1 MSTSASKTRALC
13 VATRCTS
20 VDQFVATFH
29 RFCGDDQTFFVATMT
44 SRPVGLET
52 AFSIQ
57 LADKQPVLR
66 GLCVVLD
73 AWATP
78 ENRYKRPGIR
88 LGIKRLTPDSQ
99 LVFDR
104 LRAAAKAPGAVAEA
118 TPPPG
123 PPPGPPIPSSAP
135 ALRPPAFALR
145 ATGSPP
151 ALPRLNMPPASLPP
165 VRAKTETANPPP
177 VYAAPAPPVL
187 PPVPPAAAPPVPRAP
202 VLPASALLVP
212 RPPVA
217 VPPIVE
223 PMPPA
228 VAARAPEPPSAAKLP
243 ATPPPSD
250 GPDDAKLD
258 ASDAEPGVSTE
269 PGGSEDSSA
278 LADPSPVAVTRFQ
291 VALKVGTIPPPIS
304 GVEFKPTPLVSRPRA
319 ESRIVSDP
327 APDETP
333 VDPTGEAP
341 RPAGN
346 AVGVPTP
353 FDSASLVEPGSPAL
367 IGDRPNKPSARPV
380 GDPMPS
386 RGAADPAARAPDP
399 EPAADLR
406 TPGSAIVLPANP
418 LQDLSD
424 ASLEGFVDCTLYE
437 EAMSVFPP
445 DGDGG
450 EEEDAVAEPPPPQ
463 ATRATPATNLPAMP
477 FETPPNL
484 TVRALGNT
492 ESLTV
497 AADEPPPAAEPPAA
511 PAFALTSTAA
521 LFAPLH
527 HGRPAS
533 ANPWPEAVSATYGQS
548 FPGEASHSEPGFS
561 PGDTAAAM
569 TVQGHV
575 NAGQRLAA
583 YSNVDATSYAHYPSS
598 HLAQPVAPPE
608 MLPEPALEMAPAWQ
622 RRLAICGTAAVA
634 VVIAFVVARLV
645 RGSNREEPAV
655 IAISAGGATSRAA
668 PAPAVVPGGSAGS
681 GSDASRAAGHD
692 RKVIVAAEPAGSAEP
707 AGGPEPGSAD
717 PPPDP
722 GSPDDDGEAA
732 SGGTPI
738 VGSGPCRFSV
748 ATTPA
753 GSTIRLD
760 DQPMGPSPITIEGTC
775 DKHKIDASHARYQSV
790 TRWVT
795 LTADKPQQLDISLP
809 RPVHAVT
816 VTSFPSGAELSI
828 DGHRAGTT
836 PTVVQMMG
844 FATVHLT
851 FTKPGFQT
859 VTKKVYSKL
868 PQDRVFVKLLK

>member
-1 MSTSASKTRALC
+1 MTTSASKTRALC

-20 VDQFVATFH
+20 VEQFVATFH
-29 RFCGDDQTFFVATMT
+29 RFCDDDQTFFVATMT

-99 LVFDR
+99 IVFDR
-104 LRAAAKAPGAVAEA
+104 LRAASAAPGLAADA

-123 PPPGPPIPSSAP
+123 PLPGPPIPSSAP
-135 ALRPPAFALR
+135 ALRPPAFSLR

-151 ALPRLNMPPASLPP
+151 PLPRLNMPPASLPP
-165 VRAKTETANPPP
+165 VRATTETANPPP
-177 VYAAPAPPVL
+177 VYASSASPVL
-187 PPVPPAAAPPVPRAP
+187 PPVPPASAPPVPRPA
-202 VLPASALLVP
+202 VLPPSALLVP
-212 RPPVA
+212 RPPVVPGA
-217 VPPIVE
+217 VPPLVE

-228 VAARAPEPPSAAKLP
+228 VEARMPAPPSTATLP
-243 ATPPPSD
+243 EAPPPLDS
-250 GPDDAKLD
+250 PDEAKLD
-258 ASDAEPGVSTE
+258 ASDAEPGVPAA
-269 PGGSEDSSA
+269 PGGSEDPSA
-278 LADPSPVAVTRFQ
+278 PAAPAPVAVTRFQ

-319 ESRIVSDP
+319 EPRIVSDP

-333 VDPTGEAP
+333 V
-341 RPAGN
+341 
-346 AVGVPTP
+346 
-353 FDSASLVEPGSPAL
+353 EPGSPAL
-367 IGDRPNKPSARPV
+367 LIVDRPNERPNERPIELSARRV
-380 GDPMPS
+380 DDPMPN
-386 RGAADPAARAPDP
+386 RGGSDPSARAPDP
-399 EPAADLR
+399 VPAADLR

-437 EAMSVFPP
+437 ETMSVFPA

-450 EEEDAVAEPPPPQ
+450 EEEDEVAEPPPPR
-463 ATRATPATNLPAMP
+463 ATRATPPTNLPAMP

-484 TVRALGNT
+484 TVQAVGNT

-497 AADEPPPAAEPPAA
+497 AADEPLPAAEPPAA

-527 HGRPAS
+527 DGRAVS
-533 ANPWPEAVSATYGQS
+533 ATPWLDAASATYGQG
-548 FPGEASHSEPGFS
+548 FPVGDSHSEPGS
-561 PGDTAAAM
+561 TPGDDPAAM

-575 NAGQRLAA
+575 IAGQRLAA
-583 YSNVDATSYAHYPSS
+583 YPTVDSTPYAHYTSS
-598 HLAQPVAPPE
+598 DPVQPVALPE
-608 MLPEPALEMAPAWQ
+608 MLPEPALQMAPAWQ
-622 RRLAICGTAAVA
+622 RWLAISGAAAVA
-634 VVIAFVVARLV
+634 VVIAFVVARVV
-645 RGSNREEPAV
+645 RGSIREDPAV
-655 IAISAGGATSRAA
+655 IATSAGGATSRAA
-668 PAPAVVPGGSAGS
+668 PAPAVRPGEPAGS
-681 GSDASRAAGHD
+681 GSHASRAAGHD
-692 RKVIVAAEPAGSAEP
+692 RKAIVAVEPAGSADP
-707 AGGPEPGSAD
+707 AGATDPGSAD
-717 PPPDP
+717 PPAEPI
-722 GSPDDDGEAA
+722 SPDDDGEAA

-760 DQPMGPSPITIEGTC
+760 DQVMGPSPITIEGTC
-775 DKHKIDASHARYQSV
+775 DKHKIDVSHARYQSV

-795 LTADKPQQLDISLP
+795 PTADKPQQLDISLP

-816 VTSFPSGAELSI
+816 VTSVPPGAELSI

-844 FATVHLT
+844 FATVNLT
-851 FTKPGFQT
+851 FTKAGFQT

-868 PQDRVFVKLLK
+868 PQDRVSVKLLR